1 MPDLNKVKI
10 SQLIESQI
18 PSFLNQESPLFR
30 EFLEQYYISQEH
42 QSGVNDLA
50 VNLPEY
56 RQISSFNNETLIP
69 YNVLGVKIFA
79 SDDVITVQS
88 TAGWPDQ
95 YGLIK
100 IDNEIITYKS
110 KTANQFLDCSRGFS
124 GISKIQ
130 KDGDSE
136 FLDFS
141 ITEADEHE
149 AGTLVYNLSNL
160 FLQEFFSKFKKEFLP
175 GFENRSFVTGTSV
188 QNILTRAK
196 DFYSAK
202 GTDASYQIL
211 FKLLYGEEI
220 EKYVWG

>member
-1 MPDLNKVKI
+1 MTEQNKVKI

-42 QSGVNDLA
+42 QSGVVDLA
-50 VNLPEY
+50 VNLPDY

-69 YNVLGVKIFA
+69 YNVLLVNIFA
-79 SDDVITVQS
+79 SDDIIKVQS

-110 KTANQFLDCSRGFS
+110 KTETQFLDCSRGFS

-130 KDGDSE
+130 QDVNSE
-136 FLDFS
+136 FLDFY
-141 ITEADEHE
+141 H
-149 AGTLVYNLSNL
+149 L
-160 FLQEFFSKFKKEFLP
+160 
-175 GFENRSFVTGTSV
+175 
-188 QNILTRAK
+188 
-196 DFYSAK
+196 
-202 GTDASYQIL
+202 
-211 FKLLYGEEI
+211 
-220 EKYVWG
+220 

>member
-1 MPDLNKVKI
+1 MPEQNKVKI

-18 PSFLNQESPLFR
+18 PSFLNQESPLFT

-42 QSGVNDLA
+42 QSGVTDLA

-56 RQISSFNNETLIP
+56 RQITAFNNESLIP
-69 YNVLGVKIFA
+69 YNVLLLDIFSA
-79 SDDVITVQS
+79 DDTITVQS

-110 KTANQFLDCSRGFS
+110 KTETQFLECSRGFS

-130 KDGDSE
+130 QDVNSE

-141 ITEADEHE
+141 ISEACLLYTSDAADE
-149 AGTLVYNLSNL
+149 
-160 FLQEFFSKFKKEFLP
+160 
-175 GFENRSFVTGTSV
+175 
-188 QNILTRAK
+188 
-196 DFYSAK
+196 
-202 GTDASYQIL
+202 
-211 FKLLYGEEI
+211 
-220 EKYVWG
+220 